1 MEVQPYRALRM
12 ALRVFALLT
21 LVGSLLLIFSDRP
34 LMLRVLVRPPE
45 SEVSTLLLFIVREMG
60 GLFLMFGVLLFLAS
74 RDRCATWP
82 SFSLDARH
90 SHTLSCVPRLGMLR
104 RTAGYSGPGRHC
116 ARVTGR
122 NDH

>member
-1 MEVQPYRALRM
+1 M

-34 LMLRVLVRPPE
+34 LMLRVLVQPPE
-45 SEVSTLLLFIVREMG
+45 SGSPRFYFSSSGRWAGCFSCLGFYSSWP
-60 GLFLMFGVLLFLAS
+60 LAI
-74 RDRCATWP
+74 RCATWP